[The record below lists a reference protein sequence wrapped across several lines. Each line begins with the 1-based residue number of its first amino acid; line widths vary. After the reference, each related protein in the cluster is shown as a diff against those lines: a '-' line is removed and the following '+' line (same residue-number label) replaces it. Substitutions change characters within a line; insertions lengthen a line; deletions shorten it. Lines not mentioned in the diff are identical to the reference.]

1 MWGTGVT
8 CVSKAGIKGTRMW
21 EHQPEARWGATV
33 VQPHKKG
40 EPGSDLPF
48 KVKCVMNKCI
58 VGFFFSQGCYSRS
71 FPPSS
76 YKYWF
81 WGEGADQGLREGMG
95 RKAGAGR
102 VAWNH
107 CFLQTSCTMKPSS
120 ATAPFQQCSFG
131 ACVFVLVS
139 RVWCVGVNLLPLCPA
154 TDVDHKAPGLWRCS
168 SVIREEFFAEWSFW
182 WGAFWWLCLK
192 YTYWEKVHRS
202 RTSATKSVQ

>member
-1 MWGTGVT
+1 MLPVCQRRGLKEQGCGNISQRHAGVPLL
-8 CVSKAGIKGTRMW
+8 CSHIRR
-21 EHQPEARWGATV
+21 ESQ
-33 VQPHKKG
+33 
-40 EPGSDLPF
+40 DLICLL
-48 KVKCVMNKCI
+48 KSNVWWINALWD
-58 VGFFFSQGCYSRS
+58 FFFSQGCYSRS

-81 WGEGADQGLREGMG
+81 WGEGADQGLREEIG

-120 ATAPFQQCSFG
+120 ATAPFQQCRFG

-139 RVWCVGVNLLPLCPA
+139 RVWYVGVNLLPLCPA

-182 WGAFWWLCLK
+182 WGAFWWLCVK
-192 YTYWEKVHRS
+192 YTYWEKVHWS
-202 RTSATKSVQ
+202 RTSAAKSVQ